1 MIEKSLYF
9 YKPSEQMPKP
19 FKACVI
25 CVDFGVD
32 GEAVFY
38 GMHDGEKWIGCME
51 HELYQDIDMGME
63 EINGSVCYWAKF
75 PVSFDF

>member
-9 YKPSEQMPKP
+9 YSPSEKMPKP

-25 CVDFGVD
+25 CVDFGRD

-38 GMHDGEKWIGCME
+38 GMHDGDKWIGCME
-51 HELYQDIDMGME
+51 DNPDQNSADAWEPIY
-63 EINGSVCYWAKF
+63 GSVSYWAKF